1 MKTSG
6 NNLTNDDI
14 DFMLHMIENFSKY
27 EITSEL
33 SQSQL
38 FEIWAVMIHFS
49 NLRPDEVFTFVFE
62 QYYKE
67 RSELF
72 NSNKFTE
79 EGLMEFFRWYQEY
92 FTKTQ
97 VDFLET
103 QIKLLTSK
111 NKEISID
118 YFIGNIVSM
127 RKFKRNK

>member
-1 MKTSG
+1 MKINLANELRLFLKTSG

-72 NSNKFTE
+72 NSNKFT
-79 EGLMEFFRWYQEY
+79 
-92 FTKTQ
+92 
-97 VDFLET
+97 D
-103 QIKLLTSK
+103 
-111 NKEISID
+111 
-118 YFIGNIVSM
+118 
-127 RKFKRNK
+127 